1 MLRRKGDAPAGDY
14 SMKKTLT
21 TCTALAAVL
30 ASLASPAFAAPPKHR
45 APVMNDTTESY
56 NQGAFEQ
63 LARPSDVV
71 VTQGRVVGADP
82 DANIRTQLLH
92 DPVPTE
98 Y

>member
-1 MLRRKGDAPAGDY
+1 MLRRKGDALLEII

-21 TCTALAAVL
+21 TCAALATVL

-45 APVMNDTTESY
+45 APVMNDTTAPY
-56 NQGAFEQ
+56 DQGAFEQ

-71 VTQGRVVGADP
+71 TTQGRVVGADP

-92 DPVPTE
+92 DPVPSE